1 MAKSKEQFLAIA
13 QSCMALSILAPTVEE
28 RDTFLDFARKW
39 QKMANEADTV
49 APLENTD
56 EASLATSQNEGQK

>member
-13 QSCMALSILAPTVEE
+13 QSCTALSILAPTVEE

-39 QKMANEADTV
+39 KKM
-49 APLENTD
+49 
-56 EASLATSQNEGQK
+56 TSEVKRHSFHQMKKKHLQQRFSMVK

>member
-39 QKMANEADTV
+39 QKMANEADTRW
-49 APLENTD
+49 PMRQTL
-56 EASLATSQNEGQK
+56 SRH